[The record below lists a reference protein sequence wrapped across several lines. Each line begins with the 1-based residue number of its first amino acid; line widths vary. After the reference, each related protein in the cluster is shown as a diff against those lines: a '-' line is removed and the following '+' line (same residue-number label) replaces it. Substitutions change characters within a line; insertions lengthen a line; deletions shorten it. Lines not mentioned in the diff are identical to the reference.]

1 MDYCV
6 FHVYFI
12 YIQYKYFVF
21 ICIYASHKCTIYVA
35 YICVCTYIH
44 LVTGLLEQDY
54 GAVLSFPVAH
64 EETEE

>member
-35 YICVCTYIH
+35 YICVCTIYTFSDWIIRTR
-44 LVTGLLEQDY
+44 LWSSVIVPSCTRGN
-54 GAVLSFPVAH
+54 
-64 EETEE
+64 